1 MSILVLGSSGLVGRE
16 LVHTLAAAGHQVV
29 ACDVTAPADAESRA
43 GESITY
49 ARGDITRLDQMIDLM
64 QRHEVSEVA
73 CLSYVMGPLMSPDF
87 SDFLLASQINIMGVT
102 NVLEAARLTGVRRL
116 LLASTVGTYGP
127 QDLYGD
133 RPVTEDDLLAPRS
146 MYGRMKALNEAVAD
160 RYAQVH
166 GMEVVKVRP
175 SSILG
180 PGSTIWPSRLIER
193 LAVGETGLAPYGPQ
207 ARDNV
212 IAVEDLTAL
221 LTELLTRPTLRHD
234 TYLACGHN
242 VTMAEL
248 VSLLGELLPDGA
260 IEYPANPD
268 RSPSYAQVF
277 DNSRAVSEFDWKLRS
292 VHDSVRLH
300 IDGVRREAGLEP
312 IAW

>member
-1 MSILVLGSSGLVGRE
+1 MSVLVLGSSGLVGRE
-16 LVHTLAAAGHQVV
+16 LVHTLAAAGHHVV
-29 ACDVTAPADAESRA
+29 ACDVAAPVGAAKA
-43 GESITY
+43 AESITY
-49 ARGDITRLDQMIDLM
+49 ARADITRLDQMVDLM
-64 QRHEVSEVA
+64 QRHEVSALA
-73 CLSYVMGPLMSPDF
+73 CLSYVMGPLMTPDF
-87 SDFLLASQINIMGVT
+87 SDFLLASQINVMGVT

-127 QDLYGD
+127 QELYGD

-146 MYGRMKALNEAVAD
+146 MYGRMKSLNEAVAD

-207 ARDNV
+207 ARDNI
-212 IAVEDLTAL
+212 IAVQDLTAL

-242 VTMAEL
+242 VSMAEL
-248 VSLLGELLPDGA
+248 VAVLGELLPDGV
-260 IEYPANPD
+260 IEYPANRD

-277 DNSRAVSEFDWKLRS
+277 DNSRAVSEFDWKLKS

-312 IAW
+312 ITW